1 MSGMLNKTS
10 LINKKI
16 KENNDTKHWGKEK
29 KQLAIGTSAFTS
41 ITTEC
46 FINLA
51 GKARLNWHKVNAKT
65 DKKISHNKCLT

>member
-1 MSGMLNKTS
+1 MSGMLNKTT

-16 KENNDTKHWGKEK
+16 KEKNDTKHWRKEK

-46 FINLA
+46 FIDLA
-51 GKARLNWHKVNAKT
+51 GKARLNAHKVNAKI
-65 DKKISHNKCLT
+65 DKKILHNKCLM